1 MPLSWMMLRK
11 QGAITKVETWLLF
24 APLSKFLA
32 TCLNGANDKL
42 EVCVLSNIYV
52 LQYNSSN
59 SSIRLIRYFFVAPGR
74 ISIFCA
80 FLFV

>member
-52 LQYNSSN
+52 LQYN
-59 SSIRLIRYFFVAPGR
+59 
-74 ISIFCA
+74 
-80 FLFV
+80 